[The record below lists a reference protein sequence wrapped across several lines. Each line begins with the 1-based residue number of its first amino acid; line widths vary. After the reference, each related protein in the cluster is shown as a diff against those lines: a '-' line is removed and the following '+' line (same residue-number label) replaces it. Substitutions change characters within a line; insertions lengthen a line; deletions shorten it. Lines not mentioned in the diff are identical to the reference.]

1 MTRYFMTIPE
11 AANLII
17 HAACMTKG
25 DDIYLLHMGEVVH
38 IAELAE
44 RMIRMRG
51 LRPHVDIKI
60 VSMGI
65 RPGEK
70 LHEELHTSAETP
82 VETVHPGIVQL
93 KRCVS
98 AFDRNI
104 FWQQLESLTNPG
116 HASNL
121 CLQDFLHVINTSDGS
136 SSNGTVDLPHKQA
149 TDMLIQ

>member
-38 IAELAE
+38 IAELAQ

-65 RPGEK
+65 RPGES
-70 LHEELHTSAETP
+70 LHEELQTSA
-82 VETVHPGIVQL
+82 
-93 KRCVS
+93 
-98 AFDRNI
+98 
-104 FWQQLESLTNPG
+104 
-116 HASNL
+116 
-121 CLQDFLHVINTSDGS
+121 
-136 SSNGTVDLPHKQA
+136 
-149 TDMLIQ
+149 